1 MASHAQSRRPS
12 KISSYC
18 KKVDETKKDNDSPQQ
33 LSKQSTKTV
42 SEENQI
48 DPAIMELGKS
58 LYNMPPLSCSVC
70 HQPTG
75 KGITGAYPPLE
86 GSEWVNGHPENMIR
100 IHFRGLKGP
109 ITVKGTEYNSLMMP
123 VAEAVFPSTNENVAA
138 VLTYVRNSW
147 GNTGSEITPEMV
159 AKYQSEKDLPQLTV
173 QDLIDPNTPEETKEA
188 TATVEVAPVLIAV
201 PNTGLGSNIW
211 ATSGFLIVAGLC
223 ALAVLR
229 MKAVNK

>member
-1 MASHAQSRRPS
+1 
-12 KISSYC
+12 
-18 KKVDETKKDNDSPQQ
+18 
-33 LSKQSTKTV
+33 
-42 SEENQI
+42 
-48 DPAIMELGKS
+48 MELGKS
-58 LYNMPPLSCSVC
+58 LYDTPGSCTSC
-70 HQPTG
+70 HQPAG
-75 KGITGAYPPLE
+75 KGVTGVFPPLE

-109 ITVKGTEYNSLMMP
+109 IMVKGVEYGQNLVMAP
-123 VAEAVFPSTNENVAA
+123 VNEAVFSSTNENVAA

-159 AKYQSEKDLPQLTV
+159 AKYQGEKGQPQLIV
-173 QDLIDPNTPEETKEA
+173 QDLIDPNTPEEA
-188 TATVEVAPVLIAV
+188 IEVAPVLIAV

-211 ATSGFLIVAGLC
+211 ATSGFLIVAGLS